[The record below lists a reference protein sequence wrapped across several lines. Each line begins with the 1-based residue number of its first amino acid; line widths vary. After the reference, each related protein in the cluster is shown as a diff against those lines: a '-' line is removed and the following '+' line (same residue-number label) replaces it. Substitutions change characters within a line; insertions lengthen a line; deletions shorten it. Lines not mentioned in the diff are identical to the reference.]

1 MRKSISIWSFSPTLS
16 LTDRLRLAREAGFD
30 GFEVDLSDDGPLT
43 PGSSAKE
50 IAGVRTLAEKSGM
63 QLSGLATGLY
73 WGTNPASANSAV
85 RFRADDVWPGAGGH
99 EVCADLFEPYLEAA
113 HD

>member
-50 IAGVRTLAEKSGM
+50 IAGVRTLAEKSGIAAQRPCNRPLLGRESGER
-63 QLSGLATGLY
+63 QL
-73 WGTNPASANSAV
+73 
-85 RFRADDVWPGAGGH
+85 RRALPRRSHSEKTD
-99 EVCADLFEPYLEAA
+99 
-113 HD
+113 

>member
-43 PGSSAKE
+43 PGSSAALQQAS
-50 IAGVRTLAEKSGM
+50 IGARIRRAPT
-63 QLSGLATGLY
+63 
-73 WGTNPASANSAV
+73 PPCASAPKP
-85 RFRADDVWPGAGGH
+85 F
-99 EVCADLFEPYLEAA
+99 
-113 HD
+113 